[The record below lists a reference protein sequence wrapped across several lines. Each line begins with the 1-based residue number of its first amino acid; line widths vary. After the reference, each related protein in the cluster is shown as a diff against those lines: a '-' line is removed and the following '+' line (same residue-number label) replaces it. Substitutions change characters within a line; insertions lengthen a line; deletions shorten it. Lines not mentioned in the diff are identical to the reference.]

1 MDTERCL
8 ALLQIGVGNFPL
20 FLKKNAKDR
29 RNVLRMATKVFLEQ
43 QMAAPAMM
51 NNNAFVDGLAIW
63 VGRA

>member
-1 MDTERCL
+1 
-8 ALLQIGVGNFPL
+8 
-20 FLKKNAKDR
+20 
-29 RNVLRMATKVFLEQ
+29 MATKVFLEQ